1 MSSDWGVPAVKAVRD
16 ELMRES
22 RADGLS
28 SAGLASAGLVLAELS
43 PAGLAEHSSSRRVV
57 PKSSPA
63 EFMASVT
70 PSV

>member
-1 MSSDWGVPAVKAVRD
+1 MSSDWGAPAVKVA
-16 ELMRES
+16 REAEMLS
-22 RADGLS
+22 IRVCGL
-28 SAGLASAGLVLAELS
+28 SAGL
-43 PAGLAEHSSSRRVV
+43 EHRFCRRVV

>member
-1 MSSDWGVPAVKAVRD
+1 MSSDWGVPAVKAA
-16 ELMRES
+16 REAEMLS
-22 RADGLS
+22 IRACGL
-28 SAGLASAGLVLAELS
+28 SAGLEQ
-43 PAGLAEHSSSRRVV
+43 SSSRRVV